1 MVGLIRRLLIL
12 AGGVG
17 VLALLLLGQPRA
29 FTTSAEADIV
39 PGEVL
44 VKFRPGTPAQV
55 VAEVHRQNGGRV
67 KEEIPGIAVQVV
79 LVPPGQERAR
89 AAAYARNPN
98 VLFAEPNG
106 IWQAVG
112 FPNDPPNDPRF
123 GDQWGL
129 HNTGQNGGTA
139 DADIDAP
146 EAWGIS
152 TGSQDIIIAIL
163 DTGIDQSHEDLKDK
177 LLADNLNFSGSK
189 TVDDR
194 YGHGT
199 HVAGIAAALTNNDLG
214 VAGTCPACML
224 LNVKVLN
231 DNGFG
236 SWDAIAKGI
245 VAAADAGAKVINMSL
260 GGYYYSNTV
269 EAAVN
274 YAWGEGAVLV
284 AAAGN
289 DNTDRKLYP
298 AAYEKVIAVGATDNK
313 DQKAS
318 FSNYGGWVDIGAP
331 GVSILSTAPDHGNR
345 IWGRGVKY
353 AYGSGTSMATPF
365 VSGVAGLVWA
375 RGSCPTNDNG
385 CVRNKIESSADSV
398 GALSNYWTSG
408 RRVNAC
414 RAVGG
419 SCPYHPGTP

>member
-1 MVGLIRRLLIL
+1 MVGSARRLLIL
-12 AGGVG
+12 LGAVG
-17 VLALLLLGQPRA
+17 LLALLLLGQQGTP
-29 FTTSAEADIV
+29 TISAEADIV

-44 VKFRPGTPAQV
+44 VKFRPGTPGQAI
-55 VAEVHRQNGGRV
+55 ADAHRQNGGRV
-67 KEEIPGIAVQVV
+67 REEIPGIDVQVV

-112 FPNDPPNDPRF
+112 IPDDPRF
-123 GDQWGL
+123 GEQWGL
-129 HNTGQNGGTA
+129 NNTGQNSGTA

-146 EAWGIS
+146 QAWDINS
-152 TGSQDIIIAIL
+152 GSSSVLIAIL

-177 LLADNLNFSGSK
+177 LAGNLNFSGSK

-199 HVAGIAAALTNNDLG
+199 HVAGIAAAVTNNSLG
-214 VAGTCPACML
+214 VAGTCPACRL
-224 LNVKVLN
+224 LNVKVLD

-236 SWDAIAKGI
+236 SWSAIANGI
-245 VAAADAGAKVINMSL
+245 VAAADRGAKVINLSL
-260 GGYYYSNTV
+260 GGYSASDTV
-269 EAAVN
+269 KDAVN
-274 YAWGEGAVLV
+274 YAWGQGAVLV

-289 DNTDRKLYP
+289 DSTDRKLYP
-298 AAYEKVIAVGATDNK
+298 AAYDNVIAVAATDNK

-318 FSNYGGWVDIGAP
+318 FSNYGNWVDIGAP
-331 GVSILSTAPDHGNR
+331 GASILSTAPDHRNR
-345 IWGRGVKY
+345 IWIWGVKY

-375 RGSCPTNDNG
+375 TGACTGTDLTLPSDRAD

-398 GALSNYWTSG
+398 GAPWTGGG
-408 RRVNAC
+408 RLNAC

-419 SCPYHPGTP
+419 PCSYQPGTP

>member
-1 MVGLIRRLLIL
+1 MVGLVRRLLIL

-106 IWQAVG
+106 IWQAVD
-112 FPNDPPNDPRF
+112 FPNDPRF

-146 EAWGIS
+146 EAWVIS
-152 TGSQDIIIAIL
+152 TDSTGIVVAIL

-199 HVAGIAAALTNNDLG
+199 HVAGIAAAVTNNGLG
-214 VAGTCPACML
+214 VAGTCPACRL

-236 SWDAIAKGI
+236 SWDAIANGI

-274 YAWGEGAVLV
+274 YAWDKGAVLV

-289 DNTDRKLYP
+289 DNTDSPLYP

-318 FSNYGGWVDIGAP
+318 FSNYGDWVDIGAP
-331 GVSILSTAPDHGNR
+331 GVSILSTAPDHRNR
-345 IWGRGVKY
+345 LWIWGVKY

-375 RGSCPTNDNG
+375 TACDNNT
-385 CVRNKIESSADSV
+385 CVRTAVEGNADRPS
-398 GALSNYWTSG
+398 GLSGWWPSG
-408 RRVNAC
+408 GRLNAC

-419 SCPYHPGTP
+419 PCP

>member
-1 MVGLIRRLLIL
+1 MVGSARRLLIL
-12 AGGVG
+12 LGAVG
-17 VLALLLLGQPRA
+17 LLVLLLLGQQGTP
-29 FTTSAEADIV
+29 TISAEADIV

-44 VKFRPGTPAQV
+44 VKFRPGTPGQAI
-55 VAEVHRQNGGRV
+55 ADAHRQNGGRV
-67 KEEIPGIAVQVV
+67 REEIPGIDVQVV

-106 IWQAVG
+106 LWQAVAI
-112 FPNDPPNDPRF
+112 PDDPRF
-123 GDQWGL
+123 GEQWGL

-146 EAWGIS
+146 EAWES
-152 TGSQDIIIAIL
+152 TRGSTDIVIAIL
-163 DTGIDQSHEDLKDK
+163 DTGIDQSHEDLKVK
-177 LLADNLNFSGSK
+177 LAGNLNFSGSK

-199 HVAGIAAALTNNDLG
+199 HVAGIAAAVTNNSLG
-214 VAGTCPACML
+214 VAGTCPACRL

-231 DNGFG
+231 DNGSG
-236 SWDAIAKGI
+236 SWSGIANGI
-245 VAAADAGAKVINMSL
+245 VAAADGGAKVINLSL
-260 GGYYYSNTV
+260 GGYSASSTV
-269 EAAVN
+269 AAAVD
-274 YAWGEGAVLV
+274 YAWGKGAVLV

-289 DNTDRKLYP
+289 DNTSSQLYP
-298 AAYEKVIAVGATDNK
+298 AAYDEVIAVAATDNK

-318 FSNYGGWVDIGAP
+318 FSNYGNWVDIGAP
-331 GVSILSTAPDHGNR
+331 GVSILSTAPDHPNR

-375 RGSCPTNDNG
+375 TGACTTNS
-385 CVRNKIESSADSV
+385 CVRTAVEGNVDTPS
-398 GALSNYWTSG
+398 GLSGWWPRGG
-408 RRVNAC
+408 RLNAC

-419 SCPYHPGTP
+419 SCSYQPGTP

>member
-260 GGYYYSNTV
+260 GGYYYFQ
-269 EAAVN
+269 
-274 YAWGEGAVLV
+274 
-284 AAAGN
+284 
-289 DNTDRKLYP
+289 D
-298 AAYEKVIAVGATDNK
+298 
-313 DQKAS
+313 
-318 FSNYGGWVDIGAP
+318 
-331 GVSILSTAPDHGNR
+331 
-345 IWGRGVKY
+345 GRGCCELRL
-353 AYGSGTSMATPF
+353 GRG
-365 VSGVAGLVWA
+365 GGAGGGG
-375 RGSCPTNDNG
+375 RQ
-385 CVRNKIESSADSV
+385 RQHRQE
-398 GALSNYWTSG
+398 ALP
-408 RRVNAC
+408 RRL
-414 RAVGG
+414 
-419 SCPYHPGTP
+419 

>member
-1 MVGLIRRLLIL
+1 MVGLVRRLLIL

-89 AAAYARNPN
+89 AAAYARNPH

-106 IWQAVG
+106 IWQAVD

-129 HNTGQNGGTA
+129 NNTGQNGGTA

-146 EAWGIS
+146 EAWDIR

-199 HVAGIAAALTNNDLG
+199 HVAGIAAAVTDNRLG
-214 VAGTCPACML
+214 VAGTCPACRL

-236 SWDAIAKGI
+236 SWDAVAKGI
-245 VAAADAGAKVINMSL
+245 VNAADRGAKVINMSL
-260 GGYYYSNTV
+260 GGYSASKTV
-269 EAAVN
+269 EEAVN
-274 YAWGEGAVLV
+274 YAWDKGAVLV

-289 DNTDRKLYP
+289 DNTTSPLYP
-298 AAYEKVIAVGATDNK
+298 AAYDNVIAVAATDNQ

-331 GVSILSTAPDHGNR
+331 GVSILSTAPDHRNR
-345 IWGRGVKY
+345 LWIWGVKY

-375 RGSCPTNDNG
+375 TGACTDLTIPSDRAE

-419 SCPYHPGTP
+419 SCP